1 MDNKTKESSVL
12 DFTNLSLIELESQ
25 VVPLFPNEKNSEAV
39 FHMDLLDVLSF
50 RLICHGWEKE
60 ELLELFGEMI
70 DSSIDTQTELEAED
84 EEQRK
89 LITSVLDIKKQ
100 CLVLIE
106 DQFTQQY
113 HDVGDELYDLVER
126 CEGDD
131 GGDEIAKVTK
141 EICERYLME
150 QSCSS
155 SQKL

>member
-1 MDNKTKESSVL
+1 MDKKIT
-12 DFTNLSLIELESQ
+12 
-25 VVPLFPNEKNSEAV
+25 
-39 FHMDLLDVLSF
+39 DLTM
-50 RLICHGWEKE
+50 E
-60 ELLELFGEMI
+60 ELAKLSWDAM
-70 DSSIDTQTELEAED
+70 D

>member
-1 MDNKTKESSVL
+1 MDKKIT
-12 DFTNLSLIELESQ
+12 
-25 VVPLFPNEKNSEAV
+25 
-39 FHMDLLDVLSF
+39 DLTM
-50 RLICHGWEKE
+50 E
-60 ELLELFGEMI
+60 ELAKLSWDAM
-70 DSSIDTQTELEAED
+70 D

-131 GGDEIAKVTK
+131 GGDEIARVVR
-141 EICERYLME
+141 EICDKYLQGSLDNTGQCVRE
-150 QSCSS
+150 PRREIF
-155 SQKL
+155 